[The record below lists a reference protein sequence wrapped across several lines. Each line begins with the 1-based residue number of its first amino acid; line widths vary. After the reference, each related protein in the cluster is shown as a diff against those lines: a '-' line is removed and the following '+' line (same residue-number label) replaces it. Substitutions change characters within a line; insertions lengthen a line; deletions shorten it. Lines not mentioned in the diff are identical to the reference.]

1 MGFIKVLLFYGGTFL
16 YIKLSVKEL
25 FCILPFFKQLIFIS
39 MTNIP
44 LVDLSEFV
52 TGSPEQK
59 ASFVKQLGNA
69 YEEVGFVAVKN
80 HGIPDDHIKYLYEYV
95 QNFFSL
101 PLEKKLAYEVPG
113 LAGQRGYTSF
123 GREHAKGSEAADLKE
138 FFQYGQTVE
147 NEDPIKEEY
156 PDNVQ
161 VNEIEG
167 FNSTLFAAY
176 RYFEKSGSALLEAI
190 ALYLGLSEDYFKP
203 HINNGNSILRCIHY
217 PPITMEPKTSIRAE
231 QHEDINLI
239 TLLVGASADGLQILT
254 KQNEWVGVTSLP
266 EQIVVNVG
274 DMLQRLTNNKL
285 RSTTHRVVNPPREHW
300 HTSRFSMPFFLHPR
314 SEMSLACLESCIDE
328 KHPKSYPD
336 ATAGEYLDERLREI
350 GLKK

>member
-1 MGFIKVLLFYGGTFL
+1 
-16 YIKLSVKEL
+16 
-25 FCILPFFKQLIFIS
+25 
-39 MTNIP
+39 MTIP
-44 LVDLSEFV
+44 VVDLSDFLSGEESRKQKFV
-52 TGSPEQK
+52 QE
-59 ASFVKQLGNA
+59 LGRA

-80 HGIPDDHIKYLYEYV
+80 HGIPDDLIADLYKYV
-95 QNFFSL
+95 QQFFAQPS
-101 PLEKKLAYEVPG
+101 ETKLAYEKKE

-123 GREHAKGSEAADLKE
+123 GREHAKGFDAPDLKE
-138 FFQYGQTVE
+138 FFQFGQTVE
-147 NEDPIKEEY
+147 DNDPIKSEY

-161 VNEIEG
+161 VSEVPE
-167 FNSTLFAAY
+167 FTPTLFKAY
-176 RYFEKSGSALLEAI
+176 RNFEKSGKALLQAI
-190 ALYLGLSEDYFKP
+190 ALYLGLDEHYFDNYV
-203 HINNGNSILRCIHY
+203 HNGNSILRAIHY
-217 PPITMEPKTSIRAE
+217 PPITSEPKSAIRAE

-285 RSTTHRVVNPPREHW
+285 RSTTHRVVNPPRELW
-300 HTSRFSMPFFLHPR
+300 GTSRFSIPFFLHPK
-314 SEMSLACLESCIDE
+314 SDMSLACLPSTIDAE
-328 KHPKSYPD
+328 HPKAYED